1 MEAQLALVLV
11 LMNQRETPGGGAVS
25 HNHVRKE
32 CLTRLRWFAYSL
44 KRIMAV
50 SNVSPG
56 GQRDPFLKRVA
67 VSVDTWLRH
76 YPPGFRPLR
85 GLNWGV
91 LGLMYASYY
100 MCRYNFR
107 FATPGMIAEFGFSKT
122 DITDMLSAWSIAYGT
137 GQLVNGLLTDRIGGK
152 AAMLI
157 GAIGTIVVNLVFGF
171 GSFVGTFSTFA
182 LIWLLNGWFQSFGA
196 PGMIKINAAWFN
208 RSERGTFAGIF
219 GFMIQS
225 GQIAINKLAP
235 LILSGFAVGTF
246 VVAEGEWRW
255 LFRIPPLFT
264 AAAAI
269 LLVLLPKES
278 PEQAGYV
285 GVVKGEEGGEADQN
299 TRASL
304 KESFVTIFTHP
315 LVWLYALAY
324 ACTGAV
330 RNSSDQLAVLYFVEK
345 LHLDIATSKAVSWT
359 FFLMPI
365 VAVFGSFTA
374 GWVSDKF
381 FKGHR
386 SPVAMTLYFVE
397 SLVILCAAMV
407 IYMGVVGPT
416 AMGIFLG
423 CLFLILVSL
432 TANST
437 HAIVGAAAP
446 MDIGG
451 RKMAGFASGVI
462 DSFQYY
468 GTAIALPIT
477 GRLIDEYGWGVWYP
491 TMATFGAVGGIAML
505 LVMRKQKLLKAK
517 ASKLSEGK

>member
-1 MEAQLALVLV
+1 MNSPALP
-11 LMNQRETPGGGAVS
+11 TPTPTS
-25 HNHVRKE
+25 
-32 CLTRLRWFAYSL
+32 
-44 KRIMAV
+44 
-50 SNVSPG
+50 
-56 GQRDPFLKRVA
+56 
-67 VSVDTWLRH
+67 
-76 YPPGFRPLR
+76 YPPGFRARR
-85 GLNWGV
+85 GLNWFI

-107 FATPGMIAEFGFSKT
+107 FATPGMITEFGFSKT
-122 DITDMLSAWSIAYGT
+122 QIADMLSAWSIAYGT

-157 GAIGTIVVNLVFGF
+157 GAIGTIAVNLFFGF

-182 LIWLLNGWFQSFGA
+182 LIWLMNGWFQSFGA

-225 GQIAINKLAP
+225 GQFAINNLAP
-235 LILSGFAVGTF
+235 MILAGFSVGVF

-264 AAAAI
+264 AVAAI
-269 LLVLLPKES
+269 LLVLIPKES
-278 PEQAGYV
+278 PEQAGYP
-285 GVVKGEEGGEADQN
+285 GVVHDDGAPGSDAN
-299 TRASL
+299 TRTSI
-304 KESFVTIFTHP
+304 KESFVTIFKHP
-315 LVWLYALAY
+315 LVWFYAAAY

-330 RNSSDQLAVLYFVEK
+330 RNSSDQLAVLYFVEQ
-345 LHLDIATSKAVSWT
+345 LHLDLSQKPTAVLWT
-359 FFLMPI
+359 MNLMPL
-365 VAVFGSFTA
+365 VAVLGSFTA

-386 SPVAMTLYFVE
+386 SPVAMSLYFVE

-416 AMGIFLG
+416 PSGIFLG

-477 GRLIDEYGWGVWYP
+477 GRLIDKYGWGVWYP
-491 TMATFGAVGGIAML
+491 TMASFGAIGGVAML
-505 LVMRKQKLLKAK
+505 MVMRKQKLLKARGD
-517 ASKLSEGK
+517 ATGAH